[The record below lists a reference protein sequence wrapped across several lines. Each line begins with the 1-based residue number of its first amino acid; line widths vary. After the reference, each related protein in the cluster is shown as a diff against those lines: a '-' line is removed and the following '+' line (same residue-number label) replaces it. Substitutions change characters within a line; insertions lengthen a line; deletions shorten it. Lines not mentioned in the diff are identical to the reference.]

1 MTRSLLLGGGMIAL
15 LLVALVESSPAQNS
29 SLFSRGPLTRT
40 DNRQTTRAPEQQYPR
55 QQYPRQQYLGQQ
67 YTGQQGRTQGGVA
80 QPGMTQP
87 GLTLRDSSWTYVD
100 VPPPREIQK
109 HDIISVR
116 VDVLSRASADGE
128 LRRRKD
134 ARYDARLKD
143 WIVLDGLR
151 SAKPDPQTEGAP
163 RMRGELRSDYRAIGE
178 LETSE
183 SLAFNLAC
191 EVVDIRPNGNLVL
204 EGRSKIVLN
213 EEYWTYVLTGICRP
227 EAIGPNNVVLSRD
240 IINLDIKKIETGSV
254 ASGYQRG
261 WFQKI
266 FDLFQPF

>member
-1 MTRSLLLGGGMIAL
+1 MVVGH
-15 LLVALVESSPAQNS
+15 
-29 SLFSRGPLTRT
+29 
-40 DNRQTTRAPEQQYPR
+40 
-55 QQYPRQQYLGQQ
+55 
-67 YTGQQGRTQGGVA
+67 
-80 QPGMTQP
+80 
-87 GLTLRDSSWTYVD
+87 TLPCR
-100 VPPPREIQK
+100 PPKEIQK
-109 HDIISVR
+109 HDVVSVR
-116 VDVLSRASADGE
+116 VDVLARMAADGE

-143 WIVLDGLR
+143 WITLQGLR
-151 SAKPDPQTEGAP
+151 SVRPDPQSEGEP

-204 EGRSKIVLN
+204 EGRSKIVIGD
-213 EEYWTYVLTGICRP
+213 ECWFCVLSGLCRP
-227 EAIGPNNVVLSRD
+227 ESIGPNNVVLSRD
-240 IINLDIKKIETGSV
+240 IINLDIRKDETGSV

>member
-1 MTRSLLLGGGMIAL
+1 MAL
-15 LLVALVESSPAQNS
+15 Q
-29 SLFSRGPLTRT
+29 
-40 DNRQTTRAPEQQYPR
+40 
-55 QQYPRQQYLGQQ
+55 
-67 YTGQQGRTQGGVA
+67 
-80 QPGMTQP
+80 QPGMQQQGMQQP
-87 GLTLRDSSWTYVD
+87 GMQQQGMQQQGMTLQDTSWTYVA

-109 HDIISVR
+109 HDIVSVR
-116 VDVLSRASADGE
+116 VDVLARMSADGE

-143 WIVLDGLR
+143 WIILDGLR
-151 SAKPDPQTEGAP
+151 SVRPDPQTDGEP
-163 RMRGELRSDYRAIGE
+163 RMRGELASDYRALGE

-213 EEYWTYVLTGICRP
+213 DECWTYVLTGICRP

-240 IINLDIKKIETGSV
+240 IINLDIKKVETGSV

-266 FDLFQPF
+266 FDLIQPF

>member
-1 MTRSLLLGGGMIAL
+1 MGMAL
-15 LLVALVESSPAQNS
+15 TASKWERNAMRRATCLAVIITGFCGTLLVQSCWAQNS
-29 SLFSRGPLTRT
+29 SLFARPYPPTA
-40 DNRQTTRAPEQQYPR
+40 RQPAVPGASR
-55 QQYPRQQYLGQQ
+55 QQAETAPAPADASGEAARLGD
-67 YTGQQGRTQGGVA
+67 T
-80 QPGMTQP
+80 
-87 GLTLRDSSWTYVD
+87 SWTYIP

-109 HDIISVR
+109 HDIVSVR
-116 VDVLSRASADGE
+116 VDVLARMASDGE

-143 WIVLDGLR
+143 WIILDGLR
-151 SAKPDPQTEGAP
+151 SVRPSPQTAGDP
-163 RMRGELRSDYRAIGE
+163 RVRGELRSDYRAIGE

-213 EEYWTYVLTGICRP
+213 DEYWSYLLTGICRP
-227 EAIGPNNVVLSRD
+227 EAIGPDNVVLSRD
-240 IINLDIKKIETGSV
+240 VINLDIKKVETGSV
-254 ASGYQRG
+254 AAGYQRG

-266 FDLFQPF
+266 FDLIQPF

>member
-1 MTRSLLLGGGMIAL
+1 MKRTSKLIYMVAVLCLLTL
-15 LLVALVESSPAQNS
+15 LQTQTAWGQNS
-29 SLFSRGPLTRT
+29 SLFARRT
-40 DNRQTTRAPEQQYPR
+40 LPPEALPS
-55 QQYPRQQYLGQQ
+55 
-67 YTGQQGRTQGGVA
+67 
-80 QPGMTQP
+80 TQP
-87 GLTLRDSSWTYVD
+87 HDPNAVDNVIVTDPRLTLQNGSWMYRPL
-100 VPPPREIQK
+100 PPPKEIQI
-109 HDIISVR
+109 HDVLSVR
-116 VDVLSRASADGE
+116 VDLLARMAADGE

-143 WIVLDGLR
+143 WITLQGLR
-151 SAKPDPQTEGAP
+151 SVKPDPQTDGEP
-163 RMRGELRSDYRAIGE
+163 RMRGELRSDYRALGE

-213 EEYWTYVLTGICRP
+213 DECWTYVLSGLCRP

-240 IINLDIKKIETGSV
+240 IINLDIRKDETGSV

-261 WFQKI
+261 WFQKL
-266 FDLFQPF
+266 FDIFQPF

>member
-1 MTRSLLLGGGMIAL
+1 MQMGNFIVVIAL
-15 LLVALVESSPAQNS
+15 VVVGAAPATSLRAQNS
-29 SLFSRGPLTRT
+29 SLFSRQRM
-40 DNRQTTRAPEQQYPR
+40 PR
-55 QQYPRQQYLGQQ
+55 DDGELV
-67 YTGQQGRTQGGVA
+67 TGVPGEEGTGRS
-80 QPGMTQP
+80 GMT
-87 GLTLRDSSWTYVD
+87 LEDSSWTYVP
-100 VPPPREIQK
+100 VPPPREIQR
-109 HDIISVR
+109 HDIVSVR
-116 VDVLSRASADGE
+116 VDVLARMASDGE

-143 WIVLDGLR
+143 WIILDGLR
-151 SAKPDPQTEGAP
+151 SVRPDPQTDGEP
-163 RMRGELRSDYRAIGE
+163 RIRGELKSDYRAIGE

-213 EEYWTYVLTGICRP
+213 DECWSYLLTGICRP
-227 EAIGPNNVVLSRD
+227 EAIGPDNVVLSRD
-240 IINLDIKKIETGSV
+240 LINLDIKKIETGSV

-266 FDLFQPF
+266 FDLIQPF

>member
-1 MTRSLLLGGGMIAL
+1 VGV
-15 LLVALVESSPAQNS
+15 LLVAIVAQPTRAQNS
-29 SLFSRGPLTRT
+29 SLFSRGTLPAESGE
-40 DNRQTTRAPEQQYPR
+40 QVAGVPAAPGE
-55 QQYPRQQYLGQQ
+55 
-67 YTGQQGRTQGGVA
+67 T
-80 QPGMTQP
+80 GMTLAD
-87 GLTLRDSSWTYVD
+87 GSWTYTP

-109 HDIISVR
+109 HDIVSVR
-116 VDVLSRASADGE
+116 VDVLSRMASDGE

-151 SAKPDPQTEGAP
+151 SVNPSPQTEGEP

-178 LETSE
+178 LETTE

-213 EEYWTYVLTGICRP
+213 DECWTYMLTGSCRP

-240 IINLDIKKIETGSV
+240 VIDLDIKKDETGSV